1 MKKVLALVLA
11 VAMLATMGGVALA
24 QVEPP
29 EVNIVLPD
37 GEMATIT
44 KDVTIGDVG
53 TVDVWGEVEYPLEQ
67 TGLTVTL
74 SAEQLGVVTPVTPT
88 VSFSEEITIDAG
100 GPKYATVTFYYGVY
114 AGTVKTK
121 IGEQAI
127 SVTEGDLDI
136 KPGSYPNSINR
147 KKNGV
152 TPVALLGHDGF
163 DVRTVDVATLTF
175 GPDDAQ
181 PKHDLTDSEVYEEHI
196 QDVNFDGNPD
206 LVCHFKTKA
215 ADLPTVGEYLAGLD
229 YDLETPVGLT
239 TIYDSVRVIK

>member
-1 MKKVLALVLA
+1 MKKVLAVVLA
-11 VAMLATMGGVALA
+11 VAMLAAMGGVALA
-24 QVEPP
+24 QVEPAG
-29 EVNIVLPD
+29 VNIVLPD

-53 TVDVWGEVEYPLEQ
+53 TVDIWGEVEYPLGQ

-74 SAEQLGVVTPVTPT
+74 SAEQIGVVTPTT
-88 VSFSEEITIDAG
+88 VSFTEEITIDVG
-100 GPKYATVTFYYGVY
+100 GPKYAIVTFYYGVY
-114 AGTVKTK
+114 ADTVKTK

-152 TPVALLGHDGF
+152 TAVAILGSAS
-163 DVRTVDVATLTF
+163 VDVSLIDVTTITF
-175 GPDDAQ
+175 GTNDVLPV
-181 PKHDLTDSEVYEEHI
+181 HDLTIAEVRTEHT

-206 LVCHFKTKA
+206 LVCHFNTKA
-215 ADLPTVGEYLAGLD
+215 AGLPTVGEYPAELD
-229 YDLETPVGLT
+229 YDAT
-239 TIYDSVRVIK
+239 TISDSVRVIK